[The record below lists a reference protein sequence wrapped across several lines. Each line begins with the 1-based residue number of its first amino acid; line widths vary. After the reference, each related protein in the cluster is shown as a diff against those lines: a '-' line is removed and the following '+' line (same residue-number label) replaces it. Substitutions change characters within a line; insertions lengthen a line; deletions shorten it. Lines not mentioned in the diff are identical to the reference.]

1 MQVSNDI
8 PMLRNIAAFVLPAVY
23 LIMHVTT
30 WRRVVTSKGMALNPL
45 LGKTARN
52 LLVFGLM
59 LLAIA
64 EFCS

>member
-1 MQVSNDI
+1 MSNDI

-30 WRRVVTSKGMALNPL
+30 WRRVVTSKGMALN
-45 LGKTARN
+45 

-64 EFCS
+64 DFCS